1 MYSFFTPTVRFAPSQ
16 AVQYALGY
24 TYPFLGV
31 SLVVSA
37 NASSSSASFGTCTD
51 VGTGLALP
59 SAYFEKAP
67 YPQEGGAYAGRT
79 IAISL
84 VSTVAAY
91 VLSAGS
97 QAGILASTSAAFNV
111 TAAALAISPT
121 YPGGDLSMCA
131 PCLGRTSMRVQY
143 RSLRQCVI
151 LFHV

>member
-1 MYSFFTPTVRFAPSQ
+1 M
-16 AVQYALGY
+16 QYALGN
-24 TYPFLGV
+24 TYPYVGV
-31 SLVVSA
+31 SVVVTSTPSA
-37 NASSSSASFGTCTD
+37 ATAGNCTD